1 MVALFSTREHPMS
14 AGFNATELSV
24 LEEDEALITT
34 LALKQGAGDPLYLML
49 QRADEFD
56 EQDVALGM
64 DEPYIEYCGQGFG
77 WYGHM
82 HAVIL
87 HPNRLSVQMDAE
99 AAMQMDDDGQIDVRF
114 NFTPAQ
120 FAQLQQALRTTFE
133 GCDYYREEP

>member
-1 MVALFSTREHPMS
+1 MS
-14 AGFNATELSV
+14 AGFNATELSI

-34 LALKQGAGDPLYLML
+34 LALPQPGGDPLYLML

-56 EQDVALGM
+56 EQDVALDM

-114 NFTPAQ
+114 DFSPAQ
-120 FAQLQQALRTTFE
+120 FGRLQLALRATFE
-133 GCDYYREEP
+133 GCDYYREEK